1 MYNPTTRLLTI
12 LELLQSR
19 GQISAQELAQT
30 LEVEERSIRRYVT
43 MLRDIGIPIES
54 ERGRYGGYALRPGYR
69 LPPLMF
75 NHEEILAV
83 TVGLLLMRELG
94 SVSPVAVDSAT
105 AKIERVLPEEV
116 QQRSQAL
123 RHFLALDTLPPRTH
137 AVSSQ
142 WMLAISLAALEK
154 RCLRITYGA
163 VSGEVSQRVISP
175 YGLVLHGRSWYIPAY
190 CHLRRD
196 RRLFRLDRVREVA
209 ESEAAYQ
216 PAEINPKAYVLESL
230 ARVPGMS
237 MLEVIL
243 HAPLETVAGYIP
255 TSTAILEDEAGETL
269 MRCYVDDPYW
279 FARYLMSLEFPFTVR
294 QTDELRDA
302 LRSLAERA
310 LSSI

>member
-30 LEVEERSIRRYVT
+30 LEVEERSVRRYVT

-94 SVSPVAVDSAT
+94 SVSPLAVDSAT

-123 RHFLALDTLPPRTH
+123 RHFLALDMLPPRTH

-142 WMLAISLAALEK
+142 WMLA
-154 RCLRITYGA
+154 TTGM
-163 VSGEVSQRVISP
+163 P
-175 YGLVLHGRSWYIPAY
+175 
-190 CHLRRD
+190 LRR
-196 RRLFRLDRVREVA
+196 
-209 ESEAAYQ
+209 AAV
-216 PAEINPKAYVLESL
+216 PARKRS
-230 ARVPGMS
+230 
-237 MLEVIL
+237 
-243 HAPLETVAGYIP
+243 TV
-255 TSTAILEDEAGETL
+255 
-269 MRCYVDDPYW
+269 W
-279 FARYLMSLEFPFTVR
+279 FV
-294 QTDELRDA
+294 
-302 LRSLAERA
+302 
-310 LSSI
+310 